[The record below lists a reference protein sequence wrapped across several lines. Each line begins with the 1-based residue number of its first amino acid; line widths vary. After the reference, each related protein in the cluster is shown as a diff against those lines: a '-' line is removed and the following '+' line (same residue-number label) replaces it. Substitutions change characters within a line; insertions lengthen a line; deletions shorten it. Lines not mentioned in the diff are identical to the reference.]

1 MKKEKRVVLNQVFL
15 MCHLVDQTMLI
26 EEVIPKWEGKRVDS
40 EACFYPS
47 FAPNP
52 CIGGRYDRTLFI
64 EIVKNAISVT
74 IMLNNFSV
82 SRQREPGYR
91 MHEKG
96 EEGFS

>member
-1 MKKEKRVVLNQVFL
+1 MGRKRA
-15 MCHLVDQTMLI
+15 
-26 EEVIPKWEGKRVDS
+26 DS

-64 EIVKNAISVT
+64 EIVENAISVT

-82 SRQREPGYR
+82 SRQGEPGYR

>member
-1 MKKEKRVVLNQVFL
+1 MGRKRA
-15 MCHLVDQTMLI
+15 
-26 EEVIPKWEGKRVDS
+26 DS

-52 CIGGRYDRTLFI
+52 CTGGRNNCMLFI

-82 SRQREPGYR
+82 SRLGEPGYR